1 MKVIRT
7 WLPVMA
13 IAGLVA
19 YIAVD
24 GRRLATSISYAVTKG
39 RNDADREKLAG
50 FAKADVMSPLFVQV
64 AKVVKPAVV
73 EVRVTTKVKMNAPPG
88 MDEFFRRYF
97 GGPDGN
103 GMGEQGGPGSRGRQG
118 RSQPREF
125 LQRGLGSG
133 VVVDGA
139 NGYVLTNYHVVVGA
153 DQTQVVLHDGATLN
167 VEWVRSDPMTDL
179 AVLKVKG
186 GGLVDAPLGD
196 SEAMQVGDL
205 VLAIGSPEGLPQT
218 VTAGI
223 ISARGRTTQRGNA
236 YESFL
241 QSDAAI
247 NHGNSGGPLVNMKGE
262 VIGINSAII
271 SESGGNEGI
280 GFAIPSNMVK
290 TVMAQ
295 LIEKGKVTRGYLGV
309 SIQGVDEKLAKSFGL
324 PSTRG
329 VLISGVAPG
338 GPAEKAGIKAGDF
351 IVTIAGK
358 AVENPNE
365 LRNLVADQ
373 TVGKSVAVEFYREG
387 KKQSASVTIDAQPAD
402 MRAALGGA
410 AGTQP
415 AEAAADKFGLEVAN
429 PTEAL
434 ARQFGYKAAPKGVIV
449 VQVAE
454 GSAAEDQGLKAGM
467 TITQIQGKPVAS
479 AEEFQKAITAKDAAE
494 GVRIRVTDPSGASRF
509 VFLSPGK

>member
-1 MKVIRT
+1 MKLIRT
-7 WLPVMA
+7 WLPVLV

-88 MDEFFRRYF
+88 MEEYFRRYF
-97 GGPDGN
+97 GGDGN
-103 GMGEQGGPGSRGRQG
+103 GMGEQGGPAPHGRQG
-118 RSQPREF
+118 RTPPREF

-133 VVVDGA
+133 VVVDGN

-153 DQTQVVLHDGATLN
+153 DQTQVVLHDGTTLN
-167 VEWVRSDPMTDL
+167 VEWIRSDPMTDL

-186 GGLVDAPLGD
+186 GGLVDAPMGD
-196 SEAMQVGDL
+196 SEAMQVGDM

-241 QSDAAI
+241 QTDASI

-262 VIGINSAII
+262 IIGINSAII

-324 PSTRG
+324 PNTKG
-329 VLISGVAPG
+329 VLISGIAPG

-358 AVENPNE
+358 AVENANE

-373 TVGKSVAVEFYREG
+373 AVGKSVAAELYREG
-387 KKQSASVTIDAQPAD
+387 KKQTLNVTIDAQPAN
-402 MRAALGGA
+402 MLAALGGA
-410 AGTQP
+410 PGTQP
-415 AEAAADKFGLEVAN
+415 AEAAAGKFGLEVAK
-429 PTEAL
+429 PTETL
-434 ARQFGYKAAPKGVIV
+434 ARQFGYKAIPKGVIV
-449 VQVAE
+449 TQVVD
-454 GSAAEDQGLKAGM
+454 GSSADDQGLKAGM
-467 TITQIQGKPVAS
+467 TITQIQSKPVTS
-479 AEEFQKAITAKDAAE
+479 VEEFQKAVIAKDAAD
-494 GVRIRVTDPSGASRF
+494 GVRVRVTDPSGASRF